1 VLAFMINGPFSA
13 GTEPDALTI
22 DPRGKYIY
30 VSNGLANTVTSF
42 TIDLATGTPSA
53 IVNTTGS
60 QVNSTDTDPVSVA
73 VDAALGRFVY
83 TANYLGNS
91 VSGFRL
97 NADTG
102 ALTPTQASPYP
113 SGLKSAVVVTVPH
126 GNHSLQSV
134 TP

>member
-1 VLAFMINGPFSA
+1 
-13 GTEPDALTI
+13 
-22 DPRGKYIY
+22 